1 MRVYRVSADT
11 KEAEIILLEIVF
23 GQQNVF
29 PIEIY
34 VPEDALERAKEAIVS
49 VPIDDDFE
57 EADEEGTDMDE
68 GSAGQ
73 EETKT
78 IMSNIVEVNGL
89 KIGQGMPKI
98 CIPVVAE
105 NIEEI
110 KKQAGGHHVYACRHS

>member
-1 MRVYRVSADT
+1 MCIRDRGIPCIRRY
-11 KEAEIILLEIVF
+11 EGGGNYLEIVF

-57 EADEEGTDMDE
+57 EADEEGTDIDE

-73 EETKT
+73 EK
-78 IMSNIVEVNGL
+78 
-89 KIGQGMPKI
+89 
-98 CIPVVAE
+98 E
-105 NIEEI
+105 NDNE
-110 KKQAGGHHVYACRHS
+110 